1 MTPRDLKQALVA
13 EDGQA
18 LVEYTLII
26 ALVSLLS
33 IVVLSALGTD
43 ITELLGRVT
52 DAFES
57 ALP

>member
-1 MTPRDLKQALVA
+1 MTPRNLKQALVA
-13 EDGQA
+13 EQGQA
-18 LVEYTLII
+18 LVEYTLVI

-43 ITELLGRVT
+43 IAGLLGRVSA
-52 DAFES
+52 AFES